1 MWNEWNQFIEE
12 VWLHLY
18 RLCNQRHSLTTR
30 AMHQSRSR
38 KGFTSLCKIKVSVSL
53 DWAWLIA
60 SWETLMTKHSGN
72 VDVPADEW
80 TSLLPVCRNLYA
92 TSYFIQQKRL
102 GYKYHMNTL
111 FLMRAKIC
119 LWDSFSLTLYKLC
132 RKGLKRHDN
141 IRHRARLK
149 APTLIVFP
157 SFNVSPSHTGH
168 IQQACT
174 ALNI

>member
-1 MWNEWNQFIEE
+1 
-12 VWLHLY
+12 
-18 RLCNQRHSLTTR
+18 
-30 AMHQSRSR
+30 MHQSRSR

-119 LWDSFSLTLYKLC
+119 LWDSFSLRLYKLC
-132 RKGLKRHDN
+132 RKGLKRHN
-141 IRHRARLK
+141 TRQRARLK

-157 SFNVSPSHTGH
+157 SFNTQVIYTSTCAIERVILGNSQCRNRWTVISYKSV
-168 IQQACT
+168 IQP
-174 ALNI
+174 IFFPEV